1 MPLTLPP
8 LAVHEV
14 DLVVPATLQGDTT
27 EERVRRRLNVTEPYV
42 TRLRLDQLPEL
53 GVSPVILASLSPD
66 DDYFV
71 LAFVCTYRPVS
82 DDDSAPFVESRI
94 GVRLSAPGSM
104 REPVALALSPDT
116 ASAATGRS
124 LRFALTVPLGVV
136 EPSVEYATDGSEEEQ
151 YVVAY
156 GRGSSCPEWLL
167 RDAPSHPLSGDF
179 LLAAVVGA
187 PAGAAVRAEV
197 IVAASLRRMRL
208 LRSRA
213 ELPPT
218 LHTIDLAAM
227 ARPALMQGPAGELP
241 SGAGQV

>member
-1 MPLTLPP
+1 MT
-8 LAVHEV
+8 AHEV

-53 GVSPVILASLSPD
+53 GVSPLILASLSPD

-71 LAFVCTYRPVS
+71 LAFVCTYRPES
-82 DDDSAPFVESRI
+82 DDDKAPFVESRI
-94 GVRLSAPGSM
+94 GIRLSAPGSD

-116 ASAATGRS
+116 ESAASGRS
-124 LRFALTVPLGVV
+124 LRFALTVPLVV
-136 EPSVEYATDGSEEEQ
+136 AEPSVEYATDGSAEEQ
-151 YVVAY
+151 YVVAH
-156 GRGSSCPEWLL
+156 GRGSSFPGWLL
-167 RDAPSHPLSGDF
+167 RDAPGHPVSGDF
-179 LLAAVVGA
+179 LLAMVVGA

-213 ELPPT
+213 ALPPV
-218 LHTIDLAAM
+218 LHTIDLAAL
-227 ARPALMQGPAGELP
+227 ARPAVMSDSTGELP